1 MTNYSN
7 FDLDQMFDF
16 SCVRLIFQTNG
27 KILLS
32 LTFLT
37 CVISKTFWSQVTC
50 FKTNIALPTVFKNSS
65 FQIHIRNFE
74 TSTWRVFKG
83 TRKYA
88 WSFFL
93 FIFHVFRMS
102 IWSGQSWSGILVFLS
117 WFLSRL
123 WVTEETF
130 KLRDPYLLFLF

>member
-74 TSTWRVFKG
+74 TFTWRVFKG
-83 TRKYA
+83 MRKYA